1 MVSYKLIS
9 INHKMSFIGAYLPLS
24 TLDHLLDLEEE
35 MNRFPGRDSVVLG
48 DLNVDIRCLR
58 NPRDQQVAY
67 FQYYFRLVDVLVHF

>member
-1 MVSYKLIS
+1 
-9 INHKMSFIGAYLPLS
+9 
-24 TLDHLLDLEEE
+24 

-48 DLNVDIRCLR
+48 DLNVDIRCVR